1 MFATSSKYEAIKYH
15 EIFEEYGDIRTA
27 YVISSNEHEE
37 LDGGNKE
44 YVAKAWQE
52 TIKNYGS
59 EEEYLKYV
67 KNEFIHGDEIDL
79 LIVVDKLLTGFDAP
93 RASTLYIDKQ
103 LKEHNLLQ
111 AIARVNRLYDG
122 KDYGYIVDYRGL
134 LGELDQALTNYAS
147 LDGFDPEDLTGALVS

>member
-1 MFATSSKYEAIKYH
+1 MANSGLKRCLQQVAKYEAIKYH

-27 YVISSNEHEE
+27 YVISNNEHEE

-67 KNEFIHGDEIDL
+67 KNEFIHRCEIDL

-122 KDYGYIVDYRGL
+122 KDYGYIVGFPR
-134 LGELDQALTNYAS
+134 AS
-147 LDGFDPEDLTGALVS
+147 RRT